1 VPRVDD
7 ASRFLNYQRR
17 HAQAA
22 LNSDDVIGTLPR
34 HTGESP
40 QFLLILHMAS

>member
-7 ASRFLNYQRR
+7 ASRFFSCQRVGMR
-17 HAQAA
+17 KQ
-22 LNSDDVIGTLPR
+22 LSNSDDAIGTLPR

-40 QFLLILHMAS
+40 